1 MKDVLL
7 WELRRRRTIIIWWII
22 GSVAMTALIIALFPS
37 IRDQAAEMNKV
48 INQLPPELRG
58 LKTGG
63 SGIIN
68 VGDPIE
74 FLNSQLYY
82 ATLPLIWIILAITR
96 GTSALGREESSRTLE
111 VLLAQPISRTRLLMG
126 KLLSFVIEF
135 ALVGL
140 ATLLATIALAPIA
153 NMHVSTGRL
162 AAATIYTVLFCLS
175 FGLIAFSMQAGSSL
189 TRRMATATAVVIGFG
204 GYLLASLSSLTDWLR
219 WPVKF
224 LPYHYFTPLDP
235 LTGKTPRGLI
245 VYLACIFIITIS
257 FAIVGFRRRD
267 IE

>member
-1 MKDVLL
+1 MKDVVL
-7 WELRRRRTIIIWWII
+7 WELRRRRTTIIWWTI

-58 LKTGG
+58 LKSGG
-63 SGIIN
+63 SGIVD
-68 VGDPIE
+68 VGDPLQ

-96 GTSALGREESSRTLE
+96 GSSALGREESSKTLE
-111 VLLAQPISRTRLLMG
+111 VLLAQPISRTKLLTG
-126 KLLSFVIEF
+126 KLLSFFIEF
-135 ALVGL
+135 ALVAG
-140 ATLLATIALAPIA
+140 ATLLATVALAPIA
-153 NMHVSTGRL
+153 DMHVSAARL
-162 AAATIYTVLFCLS
+162 TMATIYTALFCFS
-175 FGLIAFSMQAGSSL
+175 FGLIAFSMQAGSIL
-189 TRRMATATAVVIGFG
+189 TRRLATAAAVVIGFG
-204 GYLLASLSSLTDWLR
+204 GYLFASLSSMTDWLR

-235 LTGKTPRGLI
+235 LIGKVPRGLV
-245 VYLACIFIITIS
+245 VYLVSIFIITIS

>member
-1 MKDVLL
+1 MKDVIF
-7 WELRRRRTIIIWWII
+7 WELRRRRTTIIWWMI

-37 IRDQAAEMNKV
+37 IRDQAAEMNRV

-58 LKTGG
+58 LKTGA
-63 SGIIN
+63 SGIVD
-68 VGDPIE
+68 VGDPLQ

-96 GTSALGREESSRTLE
+96 GSSILGREESNRTLE
-111 VLLAQPISRTRLLMG
+111 VLLAQPISRTKLLLG
-126 KLLSFVIEF
+126 KLFSFAIEF
-135 ALVGL
+135 AFVGG
-140 ATLLATIALAPIA
+140 ATLLATIVLAPLVD
-153 NMHVSTGRL
+153 MHISTARL
-162 AAATIYTVLFCLS
+162 TTTMLYTLLFCFS
-175 FGLIAFSMQAGSSL
+175 FGLIAFSLQAASRL
-189 TRRMATATAVVIGFG
+189 TRRMATAAAVVIGFG

-224 LPYHYFTPLDP
+224 LPYHYFVPLDP

-245 VYLACIFIITIS
+245 VYLASIFIIAIS